1 MSDFSGFY
9 PPKENYSKLPHQ
21 LIDELHTFSSLAELK
36 VVLYVMRHTWGY
48 QDDYKRIT
56 LEEFEHGRKE
66 RDGSRIDK
74 GVGMTKPS
82 IIDGIKRA
90 IEHGFLHAHT
100 DETDNARVKKFY
112 SLTESGLK
120 SFTSEVKESDSSSKE
135 VSHRTE
141 KETTERNL
149 EKETKKDSSALCFED
164 APSDA
169 AGELLQDES
178 IAETLVVEEL
188 EAPSIQAEELPIV
201 IENVQAVVEES
212 ASQLEAPESSENAP
226 VEQISPDPAPEGT
239 PDADVAAV
247 IDEAEELVKAN
258 IKFLENCYQEVTR
271 RAFAPLGKPLN
282 YSGVVTNHIK
292 FLRGQFV
299 KGEDSAGP
307 ERLKYQLVD
316 NPMSPP
322 EIAGM
327 TIWMRQEC
335 KQDKLPSTLSRLRE
349 RCDEFRALFDYSRWV
364 AKGQKALDQI
374 MGGTASTLDSQIKPV
389 SRVANAQKPPDES
402 DMQPYD
408 LAADIAKF
416 KEKEHGKQGSK
427 TPA

>member
-135 VSHRTE
+135 SSHRTE
-141 KETTERNL
+141 KETKERNS
-149 EKETKKDSSALCFED
+149 EKETKKDSSSLPEEA
-164 APSDA
+164 APSDI
-169 AGELLQDES
+169 AGEALLEE
-178 IAETLVVEEL
+178 ALPEPVVEEL
-188 EAPSIQAEELPIV
+188 ETPVIQAEELPIV

-247 IDEAEELVKAN
+247 IDEAEELVKTNARYLN
-258 IKFLENCYQEVTR
+258 DCYQEVVR
-271 RAFAPLGKPLN
+271 RALGKPNEPLN
-282 YSGVVTNHIK
+282 PGKLVGRYIK
-292 FLRGQFV
+292 IFKGAYV
-299 KGEDSAGP
+299 KGEHGAGKDTL
-307 ERLKYQLVD
+307 EYQLSD
-316 NPMSPP
+316 DPMLPA
-322 EIAGM
+322 EIAGFALCCRKE
-327 TIWMRQEC
+327 WDLDAVPQ
-335 KQDKLPSTLSRLRE
+335 TLDTFRR
-349 RCDEFRALFDYSRWV
+349 RVDQFRALPSRTVWI
-364 AKGQKALDQI
+364 AEGQKRLDQI
-374 MGGTASTLDSQIKPV
+374 MSGASENKPK
-389 SRVANAQKPPDES
+389 SRVANAQKPPSEADMTEVDWEAEERKYQES
-402 DMQPYD
+402 IRGQQ
-408 LAADIAKF
+408 K
-416 KEKEHGKQGSK
+416 SNV
-427 TPA
+427 PA